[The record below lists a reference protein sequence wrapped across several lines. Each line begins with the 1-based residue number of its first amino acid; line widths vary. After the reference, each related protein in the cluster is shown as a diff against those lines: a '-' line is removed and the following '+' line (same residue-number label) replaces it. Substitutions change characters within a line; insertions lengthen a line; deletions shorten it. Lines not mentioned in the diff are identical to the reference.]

1 MLARSLELL
10 QAERRQ
16 GGQQQQ
22 DEASGQGRMQGSN
35 APAPPAHLPPP
46 RNDPPTRSHVYS
58 AGRAHVLQANGA
70 SVLDVLFAGLAL
82 SSGSG
87 IPVQPSVSESTP
99 PKQREDRGKQ
109 KASQG
114 EMAVGGRAAP
124 SAYLSPELFL
134 SLLQLLS
141 QMTLIVPGTSRVG
154 LE

>member
-1 MLARSLELL
+1 
-10 QAERRQ
+10 
-16 GGQQQQ
+16 
-22 DEASGQGRMQGSN
+22 
-35 APAPPAHLPPP
+35 
-46 RNDPPTRSHVYS
+46 
-58 AGRAHVLQANGA
+58 
-70 SVLDVLFAGLAL
+70 VLFAGLAL

-141 QMTLIVPGTSRVG
+141 QMTRIVPGTSRVG